1 MIKAKILMTCLVAI
15 ILAPITVSAD
25 NYGSIS
31 NGFTFDVEDNNT
43 LHTTNTNPDWGDMG
57 AAINDS
63 EINLVG
69 GEGFGIS
76 HLPVYNFGEISAND
90 LRNENIATDVGG
102 SYHIKPMV
110 NANQIATSTGYQTKY
125 LRPFV
130 QLVDQRAGKVADS
143 QLNVSIRMS
152 QPFTGSY
159 TGDDSETSFDIQP
172 GILLK
177 ADAGFDYTISGNMVV
192 AGDTGHAIQFK
203 SSWHGDLGA
212 GPATT
217 LNDSVT
223 TMASGMSAASFGTI
237 TYEYGSLK
245 GQINN
250 PDSDNWATAGNIVGS
265 SLFSQGDR
273 VNNGFYLEIPKNITL
288 KAKSYQAEY
297 TWTMGDTP
305 TGT

>member
-1 MIKAKILMTCLVAI
+1 MIKAKILMTCLAAMM
-15 ILAPITVSAD
+15 LAPISVYAD
-25 NYGSIS
+25 DYGSIS
-31 NGFTFDVEDNNT
+31 NGFTFDVENNNT
-43 LHTTNTNPDWGDMG
+43 LSTTNTNPDWGDMG
-57 AAINDS
+57 ATVNDS
-63 EINLVG
+63 EMTLVG

-76 HLPVYNFGEISAND
+76 HLPVYNFGEINAVD
-90 LRNENIATDVGG
+90 LRNESIATDTGS
-102 SYHIKPMV
+102 SYHVKPLV
-110 NANQIATSTGYQTKY
+110 NANQIATGTGYQTKY

-130 QLVDQRAGKVADS
+130 QLVDQRAGKLAAS

-152 QPFTGSY
+152 QPFTGTY
-159 TGDDSETSFDIQP
+159 IDDDDQTSSDIQP

-177 ADAGFDYTISGNMVV
+177 ADAGFDYTISGNMVA
-192 AGDTGHAIQFK
+192 AGDTGHATQFK
-203 SSWHGDLGA
+203 SSWHGDFGA

-223 TMASGMSAASFGTI
+223 TMASGMSAATFGTI

-245 GQINN
+245 GQTDN
-250 PDSDNWATAGNIVGS
+250 PDSGNWATAGNIVGS